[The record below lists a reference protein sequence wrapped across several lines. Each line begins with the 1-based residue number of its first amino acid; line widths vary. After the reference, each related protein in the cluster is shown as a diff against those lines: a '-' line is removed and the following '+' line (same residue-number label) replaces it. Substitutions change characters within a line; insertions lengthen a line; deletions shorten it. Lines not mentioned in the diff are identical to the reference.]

1 MWLVNGATLPA
12 SGVSAGRADAWA
24 GLLALPIS
32 MPPMAAIA
40 PMAAVSVLVLD
51 MISPLSC
58 LALSRR

>member
-12 SGVSAGRADAWA
+12 SGVPAGRADAWA

-51 MISPLSC
+51 MISP
-58 LALSRR
+58 